1 MAMAPHRS
9 TALRVLIAAADRT
22 LARRM
27 FDYLGRHG
35 HALDG
40 ASDGPTALHLALC
53 NDYDAIVLDA
63 ALPQLDGYAVC
74 RHLREATRHEVPVL
88 VLTARGTAT
97 NADLTC
103 GADDYLDKPL
113 SLAELDARLSQAV
126 RRVREPPLD
135 YDAGDALITNNWM
148 SEPLR

>member
-1 MAMAPHRS
+1 MTPQHS
-9 TALRVLIAAADRT
+9 TALRILVAAGDRA

-27 FDYLGRHG
+27 LEHLGRLG

-40 ASDGPTALHLALC
+40 APDGPTALHLALRH
-53 NDYDAIVLDA
+53 DYDAIVLDA

-74 RHLREATRHEVPVL
+74 RHLREATRHEVPVIM
-88 VLTARGTAT
+88 LTERGAAT

-103 GADDYLDKPL
+103 GADAYLGKPL
-113 SLAELDARLSQAV
+113 ALAELDARLHAAV
-126 RRVREPPLD
+126 RRVSEPPLD
-135 YDAGDALITNNWM
+135 YDAGEACSTNNWM